1 MRYSFDRLT
10 RRALLAGAVASLAVP
25 APASAPTRSPIPP
38 MRPER
43 ALPPPAAIAAPGGS
57 LASLIER
64 AGLSGETAVVA
75 LDAETGAQIEG
86 HRADLRMPPAS
97 VAKAITAMYAYQTLG
112 AEHGYVTRLE
122 SPGSLAN
129 GVLGGDLILRGSG
142 DPTLQ
147 TADLA
152 RLADAL
158 VARGLRRISG
168 RFVVDESSLALID
181 QIDPGQPAAAGY
193 NPGLSGLNLNFN
205 RVHFGW
211 EARNGQMALALD
223 ARSEREVPAVS
234 VIRIAAAARDLP
246 VYTHDVQGGREAW
259 TVAASALRQ
268 PGSRW
273 LPVRRPGAYAG
284 DVFRALMAARGV
296 TLPAPELA
304 RAQTSAVLA
313 EHRSGSMTS
322 ILRDMLRHSTNITA
336 EALGMT
342 ASARLGR
349 RAAALAPSAERMN
362 AWIGERYGAPGMA
375 LVDHSG
381 LGPGSRLSPV
391 MMSRYLL
398 AARREGVLP
407 GLLRD
412 FTLRDAQGRE
422 NPSHPVSVQAKTG
435 TLNFVST
442 LAGYAQMR
450 GGRAVVFA
458 IFSADMDRRR
468 RISDADGERPS
479 GTRPWAG
486 AARGLQ
492 QALIERW
499 AQGAS

>member
-1 MRYSFDRLT
+1 MGCNIDRLS
-10 RRALLAGAVASLAVP
+10 RRALLAGAAVSVAVPSLAT
-25 APASAPTRSPIPP
+25 APTRSPIPP
-38 MRPER
+38 LRPET
-43 ALPPPAAIAAPGGS
+43 APAAPAAPIRTGS
-57 LASLIER
+57 LASVIER

-75 LDAETGAQIEG
+75 LDAETGEPIES

-112 AEHGYVTRLE
+112 AETGYATRLE
-122 SPGSLAN
+122 STASPAN
-129 GVLGGDLILRGSG
+129 GVLAGDLILRGSG

-152 RLADAL
+152 QLADAL
-158 VARGLRRISG
+158 VARGVRQVTG
-168 RFVVDESSLALID
+168 RFVVDETSLALIER
-181 QIDPGQPAAAGY
+181 IDPGQPEAAGY
-193 NPGLSGLNLNFN
+193 NPGVSGLNLNFN

-211 EARNGQMALALD
+211 EQRNGQMALALD
-223 ARSEREVPAVS
+223 ARSEREVPPVS
-234 VIRIAAAARDLP
+234 VIHIAAAARDLP
-246 VYTHDVQGGREAW
+246 VYTHDFQGGREAW
-259 TVAASALRQ
+259 TVASSALRQ

-296 TLPAPELA
+296 ALPAPELA
-304 RAQTSAVLA
+304 RVAPGPVLA
-313 EHRSGSMTS
+313 EHRSGSMTG

-336 EALGMT
+336 EAVGLT
-342 ASARLGR
+342 ATARLGR
-349 RAAALAPSAERMN
+349 RAEALAPSAERMN
-362 AWIGERYGAPGMA
+362 AWIAERYGATGMA

-381 LGPGSRLSPV
+381 LGPESRLSPQ
-391 MMSRYLL
+391 MMAHYLL

-412 FTLRDAQGRE
+412 FALRDAQGRE
-422 NPSHPVSVQAKTG
+422 APSHPVSVQAKTG

-442 LAGYAQMR
+442 LAGYAQAR

-458 IFSADMDRRR
+458 IFSADLDRRR
-468 RISDADGERPS
+468 RIRESDGERPV
-479 GTRPWAG
+479 GTRSWAG

-499 AQGAS
+499 AQGAT

>member
-1 MRYSFDRLT
+1 MGFTFDRLS
-10 RRALLAGAVASLAVP
+10 RRAVLAGAAASLAVP
-25 APASAPTRSPIPP
+25 SLATAPTRSPIPP
-38 MRPER
+38 MRPE
-43 ALPPPAAIAAPGGS
+43 AAAAPSAPVVARGGS
-57 LASLIER
+57 LASMIEGAR
-64 AGLSGETAVVA
+64 LSGETAVVA
-75 LDAETGAQIEG
+75 LDAETGAEIES

-112 AEHGYVTRLE
+112 AEHAFVTRIEGAGALDGGTL
-122 SPGSLAN
+122 P
-129 GVLGGDLILRGSG
+129 GDLILRGGG

-147 TADLA
+147 TDDLA

-158 VARGLRRISG
+158 VARGLRRIGG
-168 RFVVDESSLALID
+168 RFVVDDTALAPID

-193 NPGLSGLNLNFN
+193 NPGVSGLNLNFN

-223 ARSEREVPAVS
+223 ARSEREVPPVS

-246 VYTHDVQGGREAW
+246 VYTYDTQGGREAW

-296 TLPAPELA
+296 TLPAPERA
-304 RAQTSAVLA
+304 RAETAPVLA
-313 EHRSGSMTS
+313 EHRSGTLTGV
-322 ILRDMLRHSTNITA
+322 LRDMLRHSTNITA
-336 EALGMT
+336 EALGLT

-349 RAAALAPSAERMN
+349 RADALAPSAERMN
-362 AWIGERYGAPGMA
+362 AWIAERYGAPGMA

-381 LGPGSRLSPV
+381 LGPGSRVTPAV
-391 MMSRYLL
+391 MARYLL

-422 NPSHPVSVQAKTG
+422 NPAHPVSVQAKTG

-450 GGRAVVFA
+450 GGRPVVFA
-458 IFSADMDRRR
+458 IFSADLARRQ
-468 RISDADGERPS
+468 RITEADGERPS